1 MKKLSIIMVLV
12 LLVLSIDVAAI
23 GPKIDKSIAIWNQ
36 NTETDLAGY
45 NLYWRIP
52 SGSFS
57 DSNRVQVL
65 PTDKVG
71 THPAPSF
78 NLAGLNLAPGN
89 YFIAVSA
96 YDTAGNESGLS
107 DDVPFDASVP
117 SAPIGLGVVR

>member
-1 MKKLSIIMVLV
+1 MVLV